1 VGAAS
6 HTCQHVSA
14 MLGAPGGDWLMVAL
28 RSAEIDTLLCG
39 ETVEWQ
45 VCEYARD
52 AAVAG
57 LPKAVIVLGHER
69 SEEAA
74 WRTWQTGCGAPA

>member
-1 VGAAS
+1 
-6 HTCQHVSA
+6 
-14 MLGAPGGDWLMVAL
+14 MKAL
-28 RSAEIDTLLCG
+28 RKPDVDTLLCG

-52 AAVAG
+52 AAVTG

-69 SEEAA
+69 SEEPGMAYLA
-74 WRTWQTGCGAPA
+74 DWLKERLPEIPVQHIPSGDPFQYV